1 MRREAI
7 SSPSDAR
14 IIGFKLRR
22 GAVMCVT
29 TRDGSGGKS
38 CRVFAPDPMG
48 ETKNRTTSLACVSM
62 KIPMI
67 NF

>member
-38 CRVFAPDPMG
+38 CRVFARDPMG
-48 ETKNRTTSLACVSM
+48 GDEKQDDESGLCFHENSHD
-62 KIPMI
+62 
-67 NF
+67 